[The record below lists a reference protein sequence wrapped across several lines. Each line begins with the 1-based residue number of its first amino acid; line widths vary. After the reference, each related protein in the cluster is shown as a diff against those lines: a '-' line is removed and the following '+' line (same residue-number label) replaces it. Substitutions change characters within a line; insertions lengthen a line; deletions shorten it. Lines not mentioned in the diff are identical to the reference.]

1 MGATQEQ
8 WLRGGSNGDD
18 RLSEE
23 GPDTD
28 GTKHFIY
35 ISSLNRPD
43 LPIAQVQAANT
54 PMSPAGQW
62 QFWGLNPDVSAHFP
76 ASPVPL
82 PWKGIESGGPRE
94 ATQSTPVVLL
104 KRKPRPD
111 WGCGLPSQTR
121 PDSDEP
127 PFNP

>member
-43 LPIAQVQAANT
+43 LPIAQVQACLLYTSDA
-54 PMSPAGQW
+54 ADDW
-62 QFWGLNPDVSAHFP
+62 L
-76 ASPVPL
+76 
-82 PWKGIESGGPRE
+82 
-94 ATQSTPVVLL
+94 VV
-104 KRKPRPD
+104 
-111 WGCGLPSQTR
+111 
-121 PDSDEP
+121 
-127 PFNP
+127 